1 MGPNVIKEF
10 LLEDG
15 TKIIV
20 YQGTFGNN
28 PDLDI
33 KVKYR
38 EPGKRERTP
47 SHLHWAVDLMLKK
60 EHNAELTKEFVR
72 FLLEMWEK
80 VSAFKTK
87 EEQQVCQLKYSGR
100 DQIFQYFPLN
110 SYGDYS
116 VEFIAKIM
124 ELLMIQEKTGLA
136 TAFMFK
142 GVLESI
148 YTDKDIFSIISS
160 ARFNGR

>member
-1 MGPNVIKEF
+1 MGSVLIKTF
-10 LLEDG
+10 PLRDG
-15 TKIIV
+15 ILINV
-20 YQGTFGNN
+20 YQGQYGSR

-47 SHLHWAVDLMLKK
+47 SHLHWAMDLMIKK
-60 EHNAELTKEFVR
+60 EHNADLTKSFVWY
-72 FLLEMWEK
+72 LLQMWEN
-80 VSAFKTK
+80 VSPFRTK
-87 EEQQVCQLKYSGR
+87 EEQLRCELRYS
-100 DQIFQYFPLN
+100 DLADVSQYMPLD
-110 SYGDYS
+110 SFGDYS
-116 VEFIAKIM
+116 VEFIAKVM

-148 YTDKDIFSIISS
+148 YNDKDIFSVISS